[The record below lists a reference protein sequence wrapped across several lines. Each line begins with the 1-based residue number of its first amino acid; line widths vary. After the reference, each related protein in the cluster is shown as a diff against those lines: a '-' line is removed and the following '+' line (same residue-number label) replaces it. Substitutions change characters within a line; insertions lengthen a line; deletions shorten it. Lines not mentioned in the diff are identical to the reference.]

1 MSSNGKCIIFSA
13 PSGAGK
19 TTIVHEL
26 LKARKDLAFSISA
39 CSRSPRPHEKNG
51 VDYWFLSKESFRQK
65 IEEDAFLEWEEVY
78 TDLYYGTLR
87 SEVNRLWANNKVVL
101 FDVDVQGGVTLKHKL
116 GVNALSIFIQPPSLS
131 VLEERLRNRNTET
144 EEKILMRI
152 NKANEELQLS
162 SSFDKIVLNDRLSD
176 AISEVVRL
184 VAAFIDEK

>member
-1 MSSNGKCIIFSA
+1 MSNSGKCIIFSA

-39 CSRSPRPHEKNG
+39 CSRNPRPHEKDG
-51 VDYWFLSKESFRQK
+51 VDYWFLSKESFQQK

-78 TDLYYGTLR
+78 KDLYYGTLR
-87 SEVNRLWANNKVVL
+87 SEVNRLWEMNKVVL
-101 FDVDVQGGVTLKHKL
+101 FDVDVQGGVTLKQKL
-116 GVNALSIFIQPPSLS
+116 GANALSIFIQPPSLS

-152 NKANEELQLS
+152 SKASEELELS
-162 SSFDKIVLNDRLSD
+162 TSFDKIVLNDRLSD
-176 AISEVVRL
+176 AISEVVQL
-184 VAAFIDEK
+184 VTEFIDQK